1 MLFSRPHLKAFR
13 ALRASFFRYGTA
25 TKLVA
30 AWVALSA
37 SVLPVVAHAQDVP
50 PTPPGGM
57 LVGTVFD
64 STSASPLQGAAVY
77 LLGPPHVAMTDAD
90 GAFLL
95 PGLEG
100 REYTLSIRHAR
111 LDSIGVKVAPTWQ
124 VDLPGTGV
132 TRVSLAIPS
141 MSTLM
146 PRLCILGDVEHRG
159 IAVGAVEDAATG
171 TVLPRASVEFS
182 AQGLPSTVVETDAEG
197 RYVACGL
204 PSNRAVFAQATFLRR
219 APAQEILTFTN
230 DQPVF
235 KSFRLEL
242 FPGVLVTGRVV
253 DQTTSEPVAGAVV
266 TLESSGGPEG
276 RSLTDDEGRFRF
288 ERLELQ
294 TYLVEVEH
302 LAYGSQ
308 MKWFTISDVEPLELE
323 LGLVSEAIEL
333 DALVVSVRSQGLD
346 PRNTTGVRRDF
357 VSPIEIER
365 LLGAARNVGDLV
377 RTMPGVRVQN
387 VRDEY
392 GQMRLCIEGRR
403 SYSRGCDSVL
413 VVIDGLIGDAEILE
427 DLPLNIIESIEFIP
441 AVVAGFRYGQR
452 TGSGVLEITT
462 KR

>member
-1 MLFSRPHLKAFR
+1 MSLSRRHLKASR
-13 ALRASFFRYGTA
+13 GHCASFFRYGA
-25 TKLVA
+25 TKKLVA
-30 AWVALSA
+30 ACLALLASA
-37 SVLPVVAHAQDVP
+37 LPVTARAQDVP
-50 PTPPGGM
+50 PMPTGGM

-77 LLGPPHVAMTDAD
+77 LLGTPHVAMTDAD
-90 GAFLL
+90 GAFVL
-95 PGLEG
+95 PGLEA

-132 TRVSLAIPS
+132 TRISLAIPS

-159 IAVGAVEDAATG
+159 IAVGAVVDAATG
-171 TVLPRASVEFS
+171 TVLPQASVEFS
-182 AQGLPSTVVETDAEG
+182 AEGLPSTVVETDSEG

-204 PSNRAVFAQATFLRR
+204 PSDRAVFAQASFLQR
-219 APAQEILTFTN
+219 APAQQILTFTN

-235 KSFRLEL
+235 QSFRLEL

-253 DQTTSEPVAGAVV
+253 DQVTQEPVSGAVV
-266 TLESSGGPEG
+266 ALESSGGPEG
-276 RSLTDDEGRFRF
+276 RALTDDEGRFRF

-302 LAYGSQ
+302 LAYGTQ
-308 MKWFTISDVEPLELE
+308 TKWFTILDVEPLELE
-323 LGLVSEAIEL
+323 LGLVPEAIEL
-333 DALVVSVRSQGLD
+333 DALVVSVRSRGMD
-346 PRNTTGVRRDF
+346 RRNTAGTRRDF
-357 VSPIEIER
+357 VSRIEIEQ

-387 VRDEY
+387 VRDEF

-413 VVIDGLIGDAEILE
+413 VVIDGLISDAEMLE
-427 DLPLNIIESIEFIP
+427 DLPPNIIESIEFIP
-441 AVVAGFRYGQR
+441 AVVAGFRYGGR
-452 TGSGVLEITT
+452 TGSGVLEVTT